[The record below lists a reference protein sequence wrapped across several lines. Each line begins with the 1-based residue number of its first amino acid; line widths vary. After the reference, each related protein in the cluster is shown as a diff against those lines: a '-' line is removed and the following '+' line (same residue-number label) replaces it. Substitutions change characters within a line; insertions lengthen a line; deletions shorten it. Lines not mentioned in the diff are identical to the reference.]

1 MYFEQADIIYYLRSG
16 LEILL
21 ITVMIYYLLRA
32 LERISAGG
40 KLRGVTLILA
50 IVVIA
55 WMSARALQL
64 HAITWL
70 LQAGIG
76 ISALVVA
83 VVFQPEL
90 RRLFT
95 RMGGLFPNQDLSSN
109 AAIIGHLGEAIS
121 YLASRRIGALIVF
134 ERNDRL
140 DDYVVSSPLDCEIT
154 TKILITIF
162 WKDTPL
168 HDGAMV
174 IRGGRIAGAG
184 VILPLTNNPVYRG
197 LSGTRHRAGIGIS
210 EDTDALV
217 LVVSEETGLI
227 SMADRGQFT
236 RGLTRQDVELI
247 LTREFREGGRRVLR
261 TERIERTNERST
273 ERIESPAASS
283 AETPAPMDSSK

>member
-1 MYFEQADIIYYLRSG
+1 MHLEWSDIIYYLRSG
-16 LEILL
+16 IEILI
-21 ITVMIYYLLRA
+21 ITVLIYYLLMA

-50 IVVIA
+50 LVVVA
-55 WMSARALQL
+55 WMVARAFQL

-76 ISALVVA
+76 VSALVMA

-95 RMGGLFPNQDLSSN
+95 RMGGFFPNQDLSGN
-109 AAIIGHLGEAIS
+109 AAIIQHLGESIS
-121 YLASRRIGALIVF
+121 YLSSKRIGALIVF

-140 DDYVVSSPLDCEIT
+140 DDYVVSGPLDCEIT
-154 TKILITIF
+154 SKLISTIF

-168 HDGAMV
+168 HDGAMIV
-174 IRGGRIAGAG
+174 RNGRVAAAG
-184 VILPLTNNPVYRG
+184 VILPLTNNPAYRT

-217 LVVSEETGLI
+217 LVVSEETGQI

-247 LTREFREGGRRVLR
+247 LTREFRAGNRRGMR
-261 TERIERTNERST
+261 TERIERATT
-273 ERIESPAASS
+273 ERQTITTRITA
-283 AETPAPMDSSK
+283 MDLPPSEKAKP